1 MSCHSTPGNLAVLG
15 YCAGAYQLDSRS
27 VEGEFH
33 WLKKLGKERRVAT
46 PSESQWQSFLD
57 QQAQWV
63 AHDQSVPRVRRAR
76 LAERVAAARD
86 VLPDGPSFFALQNL
100 PARLA
105 YVTDAGTVRSTVL
118 KVQTRVDEF
127 LGGKDV
133 SEVPVERFAA
143 VEAELRNA
151 FSLLDGTGA
160 DHPVREEGSAEDVL
174 TRISDVV
181 EMIDTWVST
190 PLNREGEAVRENMY
204 QAHRRITAALRMLRS
219 R

>member
-15 YCAGAYQLDSRS
+15 YCSGVYQLDSRS

-33 WLKKLGKERRVAT
+33 WLKKLGKERRVAA
-46 PSESQWQSFLD
+46 PSDGQWQSFLD

-105 YVTDAGTVRSTVL
+105 YVTDTGTVRSTVL
-118 KVQTRVDEF
+118 KVQRRVDDL

-133 SEVPVERFAA
+133 SGVPAERLARVEM
-143 VEAELRNA
+143 ELRNA
-151 FSLLDGTGA
+151 FSLLDGNGS
-160 DHPVREEGSAEDVL
+160 DHPLRVEGSREDVL
-174 TRISDVV
+174 TRISDTI
-181 EMIDTWVST
+181 ELIDTWVST
-190 PLNREGEAVRENMY
+190 PLNREGEAVRENVY
-204 QAHRRITAALRMLRS
+204 HAHRRISAALRLLR
-219 R
+219 